1 MAMASHDVTDTNVMG
16 DINVT
21 PMVDVMLVLLIIFM
35 VVTPAIAAGFQA
47 KLPEGAHLK
56 ARPEKDDRTVIGID
70 RYGAYYLNKKT
81 IPGCRAKDVATPA
94 GVASCDAILRNMLTQ
109 EFQKHPQDKVLF
121 VKADQT
127 LKYGTILHAMD
138 LARQSGA
145 RVLAAVTEQ
154 KPGTKPDETVQE

>member
-1 MAMASHDVTDTNVMG
+1 MAMATHDITDANVMG

-56 ARPEKDDRTVIGID
+56 ARPEKEDRTVLGID
-70 RYGAYYLNKKT
+70 RSGAFYLNKKA
-81 IPGCRAKDVATPA
+81 IPGCRATDVATPA
-94 GVASCDAILRNMLTQ
+94 GAANCDAVLLNLLTQ
-109 EFQKHPQDKVLF
+109 EFQSHPKDKVLF
-121 VKADQT
+121 VKADQA

-138 LARQSGA
+138 LARKAGA